1 MNGKQKLAL
10 VSAVAGV
17 AIVVGLQSGIAQQ
30 TAPTQNK
37 GVTIKQLDTID
48 LGPEI
53 QGMTGR
59 QFRMRLITVEPGGV
73 LGLHDHKDRPAIDY
87 MIQGT
92 LTDHRGA
99 DMKDYGPGTS
109 IFETTQVVHWVE
121 NKGTTPAVLV
131 SADILKQP

>member
-1 MNGKQKLAL
+1 MSRTKKLAL
-10 VSAVAGV
+10 ASAVAGV
-17 AIVVGLQSGIAQQ
+17 AIVAGLRSAIAQQ
-30 TAPTQNK
+30 DAPTQTQ
-37 GVTIKQLDTID
+37 GVAIKQLDTID

-59 QFRMRLITVEPGGV
+59 QFRMRLITVQPGGI

-87 MIQGT
+87 VVQGT

-99 DMKDYGPGTS
+99 DAKDYGPGTS
-109 IFETTQVVHWVE
+109 IVETTQLVHWVE
-121 NKGTTPAVLV
+121 NKGSTAAIVV